1 MRRLSMATVLDARL
15 DDWAFV
21 CRVRH
26 ESDQGQRIP
35 LFPVLI
41 MRQHLVHL
49 LVATLLP
56 FVLIAGVNMLVD
68 PYGIWNVIE
77 IQGLN
82 SEKSELAAHERI
94 FKTVG
99 LTRQLAKTVIL
110 GTSRSDIGLDP
121 RHPALGTS
129 GLNLAISSQPNH
141 ESRLFFDRAIDVMG
155 SKTVVIG
162 LDFFVANSLL
172 IQPPDFVAD
181 NYEAGRSAALIAS
194 VSTLKDSLKTLINR
208 KTNPGDT
215 WTPEGL
221 RNGWDKRVEK
231 DLGHRKMMA
240 SSEMGYLNNH
250 YLAPTACAF
259 QFIATDS
266 KPTPIDEIRAIF
278 IRAHRDRIT
287 LKLLVSPSHARQ
299 WETLAAAGRWDQWEE
314 WKHQLVKMNEEEAQ
328 RAGQPP
334 FPLRDFSG
342 YNSITTETVPPL
354 GDIQT
359 MMRWYFD
366 SSHYTPA
373 AGDLVLDRIFNYQS
387 PDRTVP
393 DDFGVLM
400 TSQTIEAHLA
410 RIRADRERY
419 RQTHPQDVAEIEAM
433 AREVAQTKRCKTT
446 PL

>member
-1 MRRLSMATVLDARL
+1 
-15 DDWAFV
+15 
-21 CRVRH
+21 
-26 ESDQGQRIP
+26 
-35 LFPVLI
+35 
-41 MRQHLVHL
+41 MRQHIQSIG
-49 LVATLLP
+49 VASAV
-56 FVLIAGVNMLVD
+56 FLIVVAGLNGMVD
-68 PYGIWNVIE
+68 PYKIWNVLE
-77 IQGLN
+77 IKGIN

-99 LTRQLAKTVIL
+99 LAQQPANTIIL

-121 RHPALGTS
+121 THPAMGES

-155 SKTVVIG
+155 TKTVVIG

-181 NYEAGRSAALIAS
+181 NHEAGRSAALIAS

-250 YLAPTACAF
+250 YLAPTACSF

-266 KPTPIDEIRAIF
+266 KPTPIEEIRAIF

-287 LKLLVSPSHARQ
+287 LKLLISPSHARQ
-299 WETLAAAGRWDQWEE
+299 WETLASAGRWAQWEE
-314 WKHQLVKMNEEEAQ
+314 WKRRLVSMNEEEAR

-334 FPLRDFSG
+334 FPLWDFSG
-342 YNSITTETVPPL
+342 YNSITTEAVPLL

-373 AGDLVLDRIFNYQS
+373 VGNLVLDRIFNYQS

-393 DDFGVLM
+393 DDFGVLL
-400 TSQTIEAHLA
+400 TSRTIEAHLA
-410 RIRADRERY
+410 RIRLERERY

-433 AREVAQTKRCKTT
+433 AREVAKTKRCKTT